1 MTNTSL
7 IAQLEEK
14 AIQAAKNQDWQAAID
29 ANRQLIEEN
38 AENIQAFIR
47 LGVAQVQLGLVKEA
61 KQAFNQALEF
71 DKTNQLAKKHLTRL
85 ENNQTITLSSLPSD
99 EEFIEEPGKTKTVE
113 LHRLAGKE
121 PLEKLSVGQVC
132 ELKSKNRF
140 ISVEVNKTYI
150 GSLPED
156 LSARLTRLMKG
167 GNEYVCYIR
176 SISTAN
182 CSCTVFIKEVS
193 RSADQEFVN
202 SFPVSKN
209 SLSALNEMYADD
221 NYTFE
226 IEDIPLQ
233 IVETDNDEERTAD
246 NSFPIDDG
254 EREREDQPEDNE
266 PEQNDNDN

>member
-7 IAQLEEK
+7 LAQLEEQ
-14 AIQAAKNQDWQAAID
+14 AIQAAKNQNWEAAVNV
-29 ANRQLIEEN
+29 NRQLIEEN
-38 AENIQAFIR
+38 AEDIQAFIR
-47 LGVAQVQLGLVKEA
+47 LGVAQVQLGQVDDA
-61 KQAFNQALEF
+61 KHSFTQALEL
-71 DKTNQLAKKHLTRL
+71 DKTNQLAKKHLQKL
-85 ENNQTITLSSLPSD
+85 ENNQTITLSALPAD

-121 PLEKLSVGQVC
+121 QLENLSVGQVC
-132 ELKSKNRF
+132 ELRSKNRF

-156 LSARLTRLMKG
+156 LSARLTKLMKG

-176 SISTAN
+176 SVSPTN
-182 CSCTVFIKEVS
+182 CTCTVFIKEVK
-193 RSADQEFVN
+193 RSPEQEFVN
-202 SFPVSKN
+202 SFPVNKN

-233 IVETDNDEERTAD
+233 IVETDTDEERTAGD
-246 NSFPIDDG
+246 AFPIDEG
-254 EREREDQPEDNE
+254 EHQEEGPEDNE
-266 PEQNDNDN
+266 PDSNDNEG